1 MHGTKPNIEHI
12 ESAIESAIEWNE
24 QSDAPDSCVPHLCAP
39 GPARPF
45 LSLVTPVLDDLG
57 FALVRVR
64 LMGGDGRPVLQV
76 MAERDDGNLTIA
88 DCETISHAL
97 SPVLD
102 VADSVSKTYGE
113 AYVLEVSS
121 AGSTR
126 PLTRAIDFQR
136 WAGHEAKLEVIDA
149 IDGQRRFRGIIEGF
163 SDGEARLEVR
173 QKPEMRQRNDTQV
186 LGFKLAML
194 AEAQLVDDAA
204 MLKRILKSGKN
215 NAKN

>member
-1 MHGTKPNIEHI
+1 MHGTKPNIEQTI
-12 ESAIESAIEWNE
+12 GWRE
-24 QSDAPDSCVPHLCAP
+24 QSDAPDLCAPHLCAPHLCAP
-39 GPARPF
+39 GPARVF
-45 LSLVTPVLDDLG
+45 LSLVSAVLDDLG

-76 MAERDDGNLTIA
+76 MAERDDGSLTIA

-173 QKPEMRQRNDTQV
+173 QKPEMRQKNGVQI

>member
-1 MHGTKPNIEHI
+1 MHGTKPNIEQTI
-12 ESAIESAIEWNE
+12 GWRE
-24 QSDAPDSCVPHLCAP
+24 QSDAPDLCAPDLCAPHLCAP
-39 GPARPF
+39 GPARVF
-45 LSLVTPVLDDLG
+45 LSLVSAVLDDLG

-76 MAERDDGNLTIA
+76 MAERDDGSLTIA

-173 QKPEMRQRNDTQV
+173 QKNGVQI

>member
-1 MHGTKPNIEHI
+1 MHGTKPNIEQTI
-12 ESAIESAIEWNE
+12 GWRE
-24 QSDAPDSCVPHLCAP
+24 QSDAPDLCAPHLCAP
-39 GPARPF
+39 GPARAF
-45 LSLVTPVLDDLG
+45 LSLVSAVLDDLG

-76 MAERDDGNLTIA
+76 MAERDDGSLTIA

-173 QKPEMRQRNDTQV
+173 QKPEMRQKNDVQI

>member
-1 MHGTKPNIEHI
+1 MRPICARPI
-12 ESAIESAIEWNE
+12 CA
-24 QSDAPDSCVPHLCAP
+24 PHLCGP
-39 GPARPF
+39 GPARVF
-45 LSLVTPVLDDLG
+45 LSLVSAVLDDLG

-76 MAERDDGNLTIA
+76 MAERDDGSLTIA

-121 AGSTR
+121 AGSAR

-173 QKPEMRQRNDTQV
+173 QKPEMRQKNGVQI

>member
-1 MHGTKPNIEHI
+1 MHGTKPNIEQTI
-12 ESAIESAIEWNE
+12 GWRE
-24 QSDAPDSCVPHLCAP
+24 QSDAPDLCAPHLCAPHLCAP
-39 GPARPF
+39 GPARVF
-45 LSLVTPVLDDLG
+45 LSLVSSVLDDLG

-76 MAERDDGNLTIA
+76 MAERDDGSLTIA

-173 QKPEMRQRNDTQV
+173 QKRNDVQI